1 MLSRSFGIVEGGFLT
16 TGVSL
21 FSKVLIWVGGGGA
34 LGSPFRLGHHSHSV
48 SLKLD
53 KLLGVYLRAKS

>member
-1 MLSRSFGIVEGGFLT
+1 MLGRSFGIVEVGFLT
-16 TGVSL
+16 TVVGL
-21 FSKVLIWVGGGGA
+21 FSKVLIWGGGA

-48 SLKLD
+48 SLKLG

>member
-1 MLSRSFGIVEGGFLT
+1 MLGRSFGIVEVGFLT
-16 TGVSL
+16 TGVGL
-21 FSKVLIWVGGGGA
+21 FSKVLIWGGGGA
-34 LGSPFRLGHHSHSV
+34 LGSTFRLGHHSHSV

>member
-1 MLSRSFGIVEGGFLT
+1 MLGRSFGIVEVGFLT
-16 TGVSL
+16 TGVGL
-21 FSKVLIWVGGGGA
+21 FSKVLIWGGGGA

-53 KLLGVYLRAKS
+53 KLLDVYLRAKS